1 MKNTQQIVDARSR
14 IEQLKSERAGAR
26 KALEEQAKKQVQHAL
41 EKLDRDVSE
50 AFHGARALGVS
61 KNEIGRWWGT
71 KNFNTVVKFL
81 ELRGPN
87 TVLTPQTVGL
97 PTLENRTSTM
107 VAVDGVVFDIG
118 CTKPL
123 GHVSEEEFWSR
134 PEIDRN
140 AVTVRKFIMTGVKP

>member
-1 MKNTQQIVDARSR
+1 MRNTQKIVDVRSK

-41 EKLDRDVSE
+41 EKLDMDVSE
-50 AFHGARALGVS
+50 AFHEALALGVS

-81 ELRGPN
+81 ELRSPK
-87 TVLTPQTVGL
+87 TVLTPQTVDL
-97 PTLENRTSTM
+97 PTLENRTSTV
-107 VAVDGVVFDIG
+107 VAVDGVVFDVG
-118 CTKPL
+118 CTTPL
-123 GHVSEEEFWSR
+123 GHVTDEEFWSR

-140 AVTVRKFIMTGVKP
+140 SVTIRKFIMTGVKP